1 MTATIFSFFE
11 RQKRDLCHKSN
22 EDEERMKAKEDSLN
36 VSHRKLIW
44 IYWKNEYN
52 PDVLLVFYT
61 TLCKI
66 WRKR

>member
-36 VSHRKLIW
+36 TSHSKLIR
-44 IYWKNEYN
+44 IYWKI
-52 PDVLLVFYT
+52 YT